1 MCGILGVHLPGSSHK
16 VRFAS
21 ALDVLQHRGPDGEG
35 LFAADS
41 ILLGHRRLAIIGLG
55 PSGDQPMIDPQ
66 SGVALVFNGEI
77 YNYIE
82 VRAELAGEGVEF
94 ATSTDSEV
102 LLKAWLHWG
111 PAALPR
117 LNGMWAF
124 ALWDP
129 RSDELVVC
137 RDRVGVKPL
146 YYAVRGNSLV
156 FASEPKALFRLDP
169 TLAEPNPAAIHDLFA
184 TSRSHAC
191 ASTFFADVM
200 ALPPGHFARIGP
212 DSNLILT
219 RFWQIPEASGPACAN
234 ADSETFASLFDSAVS
249 VRLRSDVPVGLTLSG
264 GLDSSAILASA
275 AHDADVPLRCFT
287 SVYSETLRG
296 EEAWA
301 QLAAA
306 LANADL
312 QSVNASIADWQDTL
326 EKIVWHMDS
335 PGYSPAVF
343 PMWRIMQQA
352 RADGVTVLVEGQG
365 ADELLAG
372 YPQYMPYAIA
382 VALRHLGSGGSGRII
397 ALVRGSIRT
406 FGVKWSSLW
415 LLRHAFPSG
424 YKRWSETRGATS
436 VFRSDW
442 LASIEPRA
450 DPAVDTREPLFAR
463 LAADFSQDV
472 LPALL
477 HYGDAISMAHGIE
490 SRQPFLDYRLIEWV
504 FRTQPSLL
512 EGGQTKRP
520 VRDYLRHVGFGV
532 IAERP
537 DKQGYPT
544 PLVDWLRIEGKMRI
558 EALFAETHNKLWE
571 IFDPKVVRN
580 RLDRALAGNYG
591 ALNQLYK
598 IMTIDIWLKQLAD
611 HRQWSAAVA
620 TPLIAHECAA

>member
-1 MCGILGVHLPGSSHK
+1 MCGILGVHLPEPAHRA
-16 VRFAS
+16 RFAL
-21 ALDVLQHRGPDGEG
+21 ALDILQHRGPDGEG
-35 LFAADS
+35 TFAAES
-41 ILLGHRRLAIIGLG
+41 IILGHRRLAIIGLG
-55 PSGDQPMIDPQ
+55 PAGDQPMIDPQ

-82 VRAELAGEGVEF
+82 LRAELARQGVHF
-94 ATSTDSEV
+94 TTSTDSEV

-111 PAALPR
+111 PEALPK

-129 RSDELVVC
+129 RSDELFLC

-146 YYAVRGNSLV
+146 YYAERGNSLC

-169 TLAEPNPAAIHDLFA
+169 TLAEPNAAAIRDLFA
-184 TSRSHAC
+184 TSRSHAG
-191 ASTFFADVM
+191 ASTFFVDVK
-200 ALPPGHFARIGP
+200 ALPPGHFARVGP
-212 DSNLILT
+212 DSKLT
-219 RFWQIPEASGPACAN
+219 LKRFWQIPDPSGPAHAD
-234 ADSETFASLFDSAVS
+234 ADSDTFATLFDSAVGI
-249 VRLRSDVPVGLTLSG
+249 RLRSDVPVGLTLSG
-264 GLDSSAILASA
+264 GLDSSVILASA
-275 AHDADVPLRCFT
+275 SHDADVPLRCFT
-287 SVYSETLRG
+287 SVYSDTLRG

-301 QLAAA
+301 QRAAA
-306 LANADL
+306 LANANL
-312 QSVNASIADWQDTL
+312 QSVNASIADWHDTL

-343 PMWRIMQQA
+343 PLWRIMEQA

-382 VALRHLGSGGSGRII
+382 AALRDLGSGGGGR
-397 ALVRGSIRT
+397 LVPLARGSIGT

-415 LLRHAFPSG
+415 LLRHTFPSA
-424 YKRWSETRGATS
+424 YKRWSETRGARS
-436 VFRSDW
+436 VFQPDW
-442 LASIEPRA
+442 LASIESAA
-450 DPAVDTREPLFAR
+450 DPVVDKREPLFAR
-463 LAADFSQDV
+463 LAADFSQDI

-504 FRTQPSLL
+504 FRTQPALL
-512 EGGQTKRP
+512 EGGQSKRP
-520 VRDYLRHVGFGV
+520 VRDYLRRVGFGV

-544 PLVDWLRIEGKMRI
+544 PLIDWLRVEGKARI
-558 EALFAETHNKLWE
+558 EALLADDSNKLWE
-571 IFDPKVVRN
+571 ILNSGVVGK
-580 RLDRALAGNYG
+580 RLDQALAGNYG

-598 IMTIDIWLKQLAD
+598 IMTIDIWLRQLAV
-611 HRQWSAAVA
+611 HRQWSEAAPA
-620 TPLIAHECAA
+620 P

>member
-1 MCGILGVHLPGSSHK
+1 MCGIVGVHRPETVHRERL
-16 VRFAS
+16 AS
-21 ALDVLQHRGPDGEG
+21 AMDVLQHRGPDGQG
-35 LFAADS
+35 TFAAAS
-41 ILLGHRRLAIIGLG
+41 IILGHRRLAIIGLG
-55 PSGDQPMIDPQ
+55 PTGDQPMIDPE

-82 VRAELAGEGVEF
+82 VRADLVAEGVSF
-94 ATSTDSEV
+94 STSTDSEV

-111 PAALPR
+111 PAALPK

-124 ALWDP
+124 ALWDA
-129 RSDELVVC
+129 RSNELVLC
-137 RDRVGVKPL
+137 RDRIGVKPL
-146 YYAVRGNSLV
+146 YYAVRGDSLV

-169 TLAEPNPAAIHDLFA
+169 TLAEPNPAAIHELFA
-184 TSRSHAC
+184 TSRSHAG

-200 ALPPGHFARIGP
+200 ALAPGHFARVGA
-212 DSNLILT
+212 DGNVALT
-219 RFWQIPEASGPACAN
+219 RFWQIPKAAGAAAFDTN
-234 ADSETFASLFDSAVS
+234 SETFAALFDSAVA

-275 AHDADVPLRCFT
+275 AHHAAVPLQCFT
-287 SVYSETLRG
+287 SVYSDTERG

-301 QLAAA
+301 QRAAA
-306 LANADL
+306 LASADL
-312 QSVNASIADWQDTL
+312 QRVDASIADWQDTL

-343 PMWRIMQQA
+343 PLWRIMEQA

-382 VALRHLGSGGSGRII
+382 STLRQPDSWGGLGS
-397 ALVRGSIRT
+397 LVRGSIRT
-406 FGVKWSSLW
+406 FGVKWSALW
-415 LLRHAFPSG
+415 LLRHTFPSG
-424 YKRWSETRGATS
+424 YKRWSATRGATS
-436 VFRSDW
+436 VFKSDW
-442 LASIEPRA
+442 LASIDAPT
-450 DPAVDTREPLFAR
+450 DPVVDAREPLFAR
-463 LAADFSQDV
+463 LAADFSRDI

-490 SRQPFLDYRLIEWV
+490 SRQPFLDYRLVEWV
-504 FRTQPSLL
+504 FCTQPALL
-512 EGGQTKRP
+512 KGGQTKRP
-520 VRDYLRHVGFGV
+520 VRDYLRRVGFGV

-558 EALFAETHNKLWE
+558 EALLAETHSKSWE
-571 IFDPKVVRN
+571 IFDPEIVRN

-598 IMTIDIWLKQLAD
+598 IMTIDIWLKQLAV
-611 HRQWSAAVA
+611 HRQWSEPAQAPPV
-620 TPLIAHECAA
+620 AHECAA